1 MESDR
6 VIKNYEPR
14 KFKTIYVAQ
23 RKVKNEWV
31 DATEHEGFFAS
42 VNAHTSAK
50 DLAYRGC
57 TSRVVEREVEVISPE
72 PRSERRPPTGPSGGS
87 DAAGESREPRD
98 ILPLRDAY
106 VFWPEYDR

>member
-1 MESDR
+1 MGDR

-14 KFKTIYVAQ
+14 KFKTVYVAQ

-57 TSRVVEREVEVISPE
+57 TSRVVEREVEVVSPS
-72 PRSERRPPTGPSGGS
+72 PGVERRPPTGPSGGS
-87 DAAGESREPRD
+87 DTAHDRPGSHG